1 MSALLLGP
9 SLLPC
14 QHGDCPVAL
23 LHRLQGQEC
32 SLGICV
38 KPMGSMEQRRCPRMT
53 DEDLWALAGGSES
66 VADLNK
72 IQFSC

>member
-1 MSALLLGP
+1 M
-9 SLLPC
+9 
-14 QHGDCPVAL
+14 AL